1 MAIHSSVLAW
11 RVSGMAEPDGLLSVG
26 LRRVGH
32 NWSNLAAVLYYIILY
47 YIILYYIIRGFRSGS
62 VAKNLSMQETGVQTL
77 GLEDSLEKEM
87 AAHSSILAWKVPWT
101 EGPGGLQ
108 STGSHRIR
116 YNWATVYTH
125 IGLILDKEQFAFFVV
140 TEGPGWGSP
149 CINDEISHKKRQ
161 KKPSTEQC
169 LKPWESPKCTPIAQ
183 TLPGFPPRA
192 NSLISL
198 QGRQSRSITAISPA
212 KDAKRNSEGVPICQQ
227 IWSKALQLWY
237 KPSLVAGWGYK
248 PKGRCSPHPCTM

>member
-47 YIILYYIIRGFRSGS
+47 YIILYWGFPSGS

-149 CINDEISHKKRQ
+149 CINDEISRKKRQ

-192 NSLISL
+192 NSLTPL
-198 QGRQSRSITAISPA
+198 QRRQSRSITAISPA

-248 PKGRCSPHPCTM
+248 PKGRCSPQPCTM

>member
-1 MAIHSSVLAW
+1 MATHSSVLAW
-11 RVSGMAEPDGLLSVG
+11 RVSGMAEPGGLPSMG
-26 LRRVGH
+26 LRSRTQLKQL
-32 NWSNLAAVLYYIILY
+32 SSS
-47 YIILYYIIRGFRSGS
+47 IILYYIIRGFPSGS

-116 YNWATVYTH
+116 YDWATVYTH
-125 IGLILDKEQFAFFVV
+125 IGLILDKEQFAFFAV

-149 CINDEISHKKRQ
+149 CINNEISRKKRQ
-161 KKPSTEQC
+161 NKPSTEQC

-192 NSLISL
+192 NSLTPL